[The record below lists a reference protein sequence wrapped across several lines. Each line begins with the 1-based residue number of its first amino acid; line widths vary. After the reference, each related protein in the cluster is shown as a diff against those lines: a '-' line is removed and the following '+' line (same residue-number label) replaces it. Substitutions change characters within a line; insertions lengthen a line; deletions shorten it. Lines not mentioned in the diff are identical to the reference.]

1 MKRSFYSV
9 LTMLAVVALLFSSC
23 SKDDPEPPVVEMF
36 AEVDGSNSYM
46 VNCTTNSTNATSFTW
61 DFGDGETGTGA
72 SASHTY
78 ELSGEYTITVT
89 ATGDGGTATSSK
101 SVTIV
106 ASMAELLSG
115 GTASGKTWV
124 LSRTATPG
132 VDGAGSVDPSFPTG
146 IMPGTDNLLDAIGL
160 GAEYDNEF
168 TFYADGSYSINN
180 KDGNN
185 MAGWIYSYSQIGEEN
200 IVIPTAVG
208 IFSVTNTPSTNATWS
223 LTENTDLVVDAVD
236 EGAEGAF
243 TPKTVTFTGADY
255 LTFGNGG
262 FIGIQ
267 DFSANALIRDIS
279 SDRMVVAIFLNSVY
293 GAPDKPSALI
303 TVSFDAK

>member
-1 MKRSFYSV
+1 MKKSFYSV

-23 SKDDPEPPVVEMF
+23 SEDPEPPVVEMF
-36 AEVDGSNSYM
+36 AEVDGSNLYI
-46 VNCTTNSTNATSFTW
+46 VNCTTNATNATSFTW
-61 DFGDGETGTGA
+61 DFGDGEAGTGA
-72 SASHTY
+72 TVSHTY
-78 ELSGEYTITVT
+78 ALSGDYTITVT
-89 ATGDGGTATSSK
+89 ATGDGGVATSSK

-106 ASMAELLSG
+106 ASMSELLSG

-132 VDGAGSVDPSFPTG
+132 MDGAGSVEASFPTG

-160 GAEYDNEF
+160 GDEYDNEF
-168 TFYADGSYSINN
+168 TFYVDGSYSVNN

-185 MAGWIYSYSQIGEEN
+185 MAGWIYSYTQIGEDN

-208 IFSVTNTPSTNATWS
+208 IFSVKNTPSTNATWT
-223 LTENTDLVVDAVD
+223 LTENTDLVVDAVEEVD
-236 EGAEGAF
+236 ASTF
-243 TPKTVTFTGADY
+243 TPKTVTFSDADY

-267 DFSANALIRDIS
+267 DFSVNAIIRDIT

>member
-23 SKDDPEPPVVEMF
+23 SEDPEPPVVEMF
-36 AEVDGSNSYM
+36 AEVDWSNSYM
-46 VNCTTNSTNATSFTW
+46 VNFTTNATNATSFTW
-61 DFGDGETGTGA
+61 EFGDGETGTGA
-72 SASHTY
+72 TASHTY
-78 ELSGEYTITVT
+78 ALSGDYTITVT
-89 ATGDGGTATSSK
+89 ATGDGGMATSSK

-106 ASMAELLSG
+106 ASMSELLCG
-115 GTASGKTWV
+115 GTSSGKTWI

-132 VDGAGSVDPSFPTG
+132 MDGAGSVNSSFPTE

-160 GAEYDNEF
+160 GDEYDNEF

-180 KDGNN
+180 VDGNN
-185 MAGWIYSYSQIGEEN
+185 MAGWIYSYTQIGEEN

-208 IFSVTNTPSTNATWS
+208 IFSVKNTPSTNATWT
-223 LTENTDLVVDAVD
+223 LTENTDLVIDAVD
-236 EGAEGAF
+236 EVDESTF
-243 TPKTVTFTGADY
+243 TPKTVTFSGADY

-267 DFSANALIRDIS
+267 DFSVNAIIRDIT

-303 TVSFDAK
+303 TISFEAK